1 MGFIELTE
9 TFCSNVIIIHF
20 IHANFHLPYRG
31 EAFYPGVNTLG
42 VTEHKDSDASIDRM
56 VNDLEKQ

>member
-1 MGFIELTE
+1 M
-9 TFCSNVIIIHF
+9 IIIHF

>member
-1 MGFIELTE
+1 MQE
-9 TFCSNVIIIHF
+9 
-20 IHANFHLPYRG
+20 NFVLNFNSYISLRG

-42 VTEHKDSDASIDRM
+42 VTEHKDSKGAIDRM